1 MCLETVKYRFTIAIF
16 YAITKYVIISRIMVI
31 EGENMSV
38 IKVLVFALIGALI
51 GWITNLIAIK
61 LLFRPFQPI
70 KIPVLNFSIQGLIP
84 KRRDEIASS
93 IGNVIEQEL
102 LSFDELVDKVMGDNN
117 ISQIKIAIKNKINEI
132 IRDKLPS
139 IIPSFFKNMIHS
151 YIDDFIEKD
160 GDAIIN
166 DLIRKSLD
174 KASKDISI
182 SEIVEDKIKAFEI
195 EKIEE
200 IIISIAKT
208 ELKHIEIL
216 GGVLGFIIGVVQGLL
231 AVFL

>member
-1 MCLETVKYRFTIAIF
+1 ML
-16 YAITKYVIISRIMVI
+16 I
-31 EGENMSV
+31 EGETMLV
-38 IKVLVFALIGALI
+38 VKVLVFALIGALI

-61 LLFRPFQPI
+61 LLFRPFYPI
-70 KIPVLNFSIQGLIP
+70 RVPVLNFSIQGLIP

-93 IGNVIEQEL
+93 IGNVIEQQL
-102 LSFDELVDKVMGDNN
+102 LSFDELVDKVMEDKN
-117 ISQIKIAIKNKINEI
+117 ISQIKTTIKNKINEV

-139 IIPSFFKNMIHS
+139 IIPSFLKNMIYS

-166 DLIRKSLD
+166 DLIRKSID

-182 SEIVEDKIKAFEI
+182 SEIIEDKIKAFEI

-216 GGVLGFIIGVVQGLL
+216 GGVLGFIIGVVQGIL
-231 AVFL
+231 AVFV

>member
-1 MCLETVKYRFTIAIF
+1 MLV
-16 YAITKYVIISRIMVI
+16 V
-31 EGENMSV
+31 
-38 IKVLVFALIGALI
+38 KVLVFALIGALI

-61 LLFRPFQPI
+61 LLFRPFYPI
-70 KIPVLNFSIQGLIP
+70 RVPVLNFSIQGLIP

-93 IGNVIEQEL
+93 IGNVIEQQL
-102 LSFDELVDKVMGDNN
+102 LSFDELVDKVMEDKN
-117 ISQIKIAIKNKINEI
+117 ISQIKTTIKNKINEV

-139 IIPSFFKNMIHS
+139 IIPSFLKNMIYS

-166 DLIRKSLD
+166 DLIRKNID

-182 SEIVEDKIKAFEI
+182 SEIIEDKIKAFEI

-216 GGVLGFIIGVVQGLL
+216 GGVLGFIIGVVQGIL
-231 AVFL
+231 AVFV

>member
-1 MCLETVKYRFTIAIF
+1 MLV
-16 YAITKYVIISRIMVI
+16 V
-31 EGENMSV
+31 
-38 IKVLVFALIGALI
+38 KVLVFALIGALI

-61 LLFRPFQPI
+61 LLFRPFYPI
-70 KIPVLNFSIQGLIP
+70 RVPVLNFSIQGLIP

-93 IGNVIEQEL
+93 IGNVIEQQL
-102 LSFDELVDKVMGDNN
+102 LSFDELVDKVMEDKN
-117 ISQIKIAIKNKINEI
+117 ISQIKTTIKNKINEV

-139 IIPSFFKNMIHS
+139 IIPSFLKNMIYS

-166 DLIRKSLD
+166 DLIRKSID

-182 SEIVEDKIKAFEI
+182 SEIIEDKIKAFEI

-216 GGVLGFIIGVVQGLL
+216 GGVLGFIIGVVQGIL
-231 AVFL
+231 AVFV

>member
-1 MCLETVKYRFTIAIF
+1 ML
-16 YAITKYVIISRIMVI
+16 I
-31 EGENMSV
+31 EGEIMLV
-38 IKVLVFALIGALI
+38 VKVLVFALIGALI

-61 LLFRPFQPI
+61 LLFRPFYPI
-70 KIPVLNFSIQGLIP
+70 RVPVLNFSIQGLIP

-93 IGNVIEQEL
+93 IGNVIEQQL
-102 LSFDELVDKVMGDNN
+102 LSFDELVDKVMEDKN
-117 ISQIKIAIKNKINEI
+117 ISQIKTTIKNKINEV

-139 IIPSFFKNMIHS
+139 IIPSFLKNMIYS

-166 DLIRKSLD
+166 DLIRKSID

-182 SEIVEDKIKAFEI
+182 SEIIEDKIKAFEI

-216 GGVLGFIIGVVQGLL
+216 GGVLGFIIGVVQGIL
-231 AVFL
+231 AVFV

>member
-1 MCLETVKYRFTIAIF
+1 MVK
-16 YAITKYVIISRIMVI
+16 
-31 EGENMSV
+31 EGEIMSV
-38 IKVLVFALIGALI
+38 VKVLVFALIGALI

-61 LLFRPFQPI
+61 LLFRPFYPI
-70 KIPVLNFSIQGLIP
+70 KIPVFNFSIQGLIP

-93 IGNVIEQEL
+93 IGSVIEQEL
-102 LSFDELVDKVMGDNN
+102 LSFDELVDKVIGDKN
-117 ISQIKIAIKNKINEI
+117 ISQIKVAIKNKINEI

-139 IIPSFFKNMIHS
+139 IIPSFFKNMILS

-166 DLIRKSLD
+166 DLIRKSID

-195 EKIEE
+195 ERIEE

-231 AVFL
+231 AVFI